1 MGFLNDCLVI
11 IRIVW
16 VGNVIIKFDD
26 IVYLVFIYFW
36 DIDIF
41 SKNLWGVFILRI
53 MFIKA

>member
-41 SKNLWGVFILRI
+41 SKNLWGFFILRI
-53 MFIKA
+53 MFIEA

>member
-1 MGFLNDCLVI
+1 MGFLNDCLDI